1 MPKPQEDILITIV
14 VASVFFI
21 LIGSFLLLIVFVFLR
36 RQRKNREEKEEMRNR
51 YEQTLLKTQLEIQ
64 EQAFTYI
71 SQEIHD
77 NIGQILSLARLNLNT
92 FGSFVSEEKL
102 NQTDELLGKAIKD
115 LRDLSHNLQNNRIH
129 DVGIIESIRRLLA
142 SMEKT
147 GRFHTIF
154 ESADHFHILDA
165 KTDIILYRMIQEI
178 FNNIIKHAA
187 ATEIR
192 VSISTEKES
201 TDDALTIIR
210 ISDNGIG
217 FDTNVLQTERT
228 GIGLQNIINRAK
240 MINTSV
246 LVNSTKGE
254 GTIITL
260 KIKPK
265 SDIL

>member
-1 MPKPQEDILITIV
+1 MPKPQEEILITIV

-21 LIGSFLLLIVFVFLR
+21 LIGSFLLMIVFVFLR
-36 RQRKNREEKEEMRNR
+36 RQRKNKEEKEEMRNR
-51 YEQTLLKTQLEIQ
+51 FEQTLLKTQLEIQ

-102 NQTDELLGKAIKD
+102 NQTDELMGKAIKD

-142 SMEKT
+142 SLEKT
-147 GRFHTIF
+147 GRFRTSF
-154 ESADHFHILDA
+154 QSSDNFHILDA

-178 FNNIIKHAA
+178 INNIIKHAA
-187 ATEIR
+187 ASIIQ
-192 VSISTEKES
+192 VSISSENENTPAAE
-201 TDDALTIIR
+201 TVIR

-217 FDTNVLQTERT
+217 FDTSVLQMERS

-240 MINTSV
+240 MINTTV
-246 LVNSTKGE
+246 LVNSTPGE
-254 GTIITL
+254 GTTITL
-260 KIKPK
+260 HIKPK